1 MKRSRHAQIRE
12 CSLSERHQETCFGTI
27 WHYFLRCRR
36 NSALWVPDVPFYGT
50 WPALV
55 IGIDTEYSPES
66 VTTNNVLSYQFFA
79 SSPAGDWLGIHY
91 PSRKRRLK
99 LARYIGSVI
108 KIGLKEGFLQ
118 EWPSEVILCAH
129 FALAD
134 FPAFE
139 DLSNLVRKMDTV
151 RRTFISLQK
160 PIKITCYDEN
170 RHARKVQVQI
180 RDSMLLAPNGKA
192 SLKDLGDILGIEKLN
207 LDEGQIERMD
217 VLLASNKPLFETY
230 ALRDAEI
237 CVRYCDKMRELHHAL
252 LGMNT
257 IPFTLSSLGV
267 SLLLQTW
274 KKAGYSA
281 DEILGKESVTDEH
294 FNGKYAV
301 KSTKWVSIPGV
312 YMWESFVI
320 ETYHG
325 GRNEQYLFGAG
336 EVNDWVDWDLCGAY
350 TTAMALLGMPDWSGI
365 YHTRDLDAYQ
375 PSALGFARVDFRFPE
390 GTRFPCLPVRTEAG
404 LIYPLE
410 GQSHCCAPE
419 IYLAVKMGASVV
431 IRDGIILPQNSNVKP
446 FADFIKLATKMRK
459 EYPKGS
465 IFELAW
471 KELGNGTYGKTAQ
484 GLREKRCYS
493 SRKNTYDRLPP
504 SKITNPFF
512 AAWVT
517 SFVRA
522 VLSEIMASLPD
533 HVAVCNAT
541 TDGLLCTATE
551 MEMDECTSGPL
562 CTMFKSGRYII
573 TGKHECVEAKHSIR
587 QPLGMRT
594 RGQVTLQAIEG
605 AMPVL
610 AKAGV
615 KPPMRD
621 KGEQNE
627 WMIDLFLKRNS
638 QTRSTVRYLRSIADI
653 CRNGGD
659 LTPVE
664 ISRTI
669 RLDYDWKRAPSKVFT
684 APIRGVE
691 HLAFE
696 TTPWRNAAEAIAC
709 RSDWADFSKSSN
721 RILRCVEDLHEF
733 ESYRTLSQSS
743 LPIRLPR
750 KGGARKLAA
759 RQFLRAYVRN
769 LGGLDK
775 NEMTYQEVADVLTSF
790 GVKTKKSDV
799 ENAARSNAVCLAN
812 CIPRNPDVLEFFGKL
827 QRKFTGFDPDF
838 LLVPDDGVL
847 GDKITL
853 HAQACRKASR
863 SPNTLT
869 NLYQ

>member
-1 MKRSRHAQIRE
+1 MKPFSLAKIGE
-12 CSLSERHQETCFGTI
+12 CSLSERLQATYLGTI
-27 WHYFLRCRR
+27 WHYFRRCRR
-36 NSALWVPDVPFYGT
+36 NSALWVPNMPFYGSGRI
-50 WPALV
+50 LV

-66 VTTNNVLSYQFFA
+66 STTNRVLSYQFFA
-79 SSPAGDWLGIHY
+79 SSENGEWLGIHY

-99 LARYIGSVI
+99 LARYIASVI
-108 KIGLKEGFLQ
+108 KIGIKEGYLR

-139 DLSNLVRKMDTV
+139 DLSKLVSKMDTV
-151 RRTFISLQK
+151 RRTFVSLQK

-170 RHARKVQVQI
+170 RHAHKVVVNV
-180 RDSMLLAPNGKA
+180 RDSMLLAPNGKS
-192 SLKDLGDILGIEKLN
+192 SLKDLGDILGFEKLD
-207 LDEGQIERMD
+207 LGEEQIERMD
-217 VLLASNKPLFETY
+217 QLLATNKQLFEAY

-237 CVRYCDKMRELHHAL
+237 CVRYCFKMQELHHKL
-252 LGMNT
+252 LGENT

-267 SLLLQTW
+267 SLLLKTW
-274 KKAGYSA
+274 EKAGYSA
-281 DEILGKESVTDEH
+281 DAILGKEIVADEQY
-294 FNGKYAV
+294 NGKFVV
-301 KSTKWVSIPGV
+301 KKSKSVFMPEV
-312 YMWESFVI
+312 HMWLSFVT
-320 ETYHG
+320 ECYHG
-325 GRNEQYLFGAG
+325 GRNEQYIFGAG
-336 EVNDWVDWDLCGAY
+336 EVNDWIDWDLCGAY
-350 TTAMALLGMPDWSGI
+350 TTAMALLGMPNWSGI
-365 YHTRDLDAYQ
+365 SHTRDLDAYQ

-410 GQSHCCAPE
+410 GQSHCCSPE
-419 IYLAVKMGASVV
+419 IYQAVKMGAFVV
-431 IRDGIILPQNSNVKP
+431 IRDGIILPQDPNIKP
-446 FADFIKLATKMRK
+446 FADFIVLATKMRK
-459 EYPKGS
+459 DSAKGS
-465 IFELAW
+465 VFELAW

-522 VLSEIMASLPD
+522 VLSEVMAILPD
-533 HVAVCNAT
+533 HVSVCNAT
-541 TDGLLCTATE
+541 TDGLLCTASE
-551 MEMDECTSGPL
+551 MVMDECTSGPL
-562 CTMFKSGRYII
+562 CTMFKAGRYII

-594 RGQVTLQAIEG
+594 RGQMTLEATEG
-605 AMPVL
+605 ASPVL

-621 KGEQNE
+621 KAEQNE
-627 WMIDLFLKRNS
+627 WMIDLFLNRDS
-638 QTRSTVRYLRSIADI
+638 QTHSTVRYLRSIADI

-659 LTPVE
+659 LTNVE

-669 RLDYDWKRAPSKVFT
+669 RLDYDWKRAPSKVF
-684 APIRGVE
+684 ASPIRGVE

-696 TTPWRNAAEAIAC
+696 TTPWRTAAEAMAC

-721 RILRCVEDLHEF
+721 RVLRSVEDLHEF

-775 NEMTYQEVADVLTSF
+775 GEMTYQEVADVLTSY

-799 ENAARSNAVCLAN
+799 ENAARSNAVCLSN
-812 CIPRNPDVLEFFGKL
+812 CIPRNPDVLEFFEKL
-827 QRKFTGFDPDF
+827 QRKFTGFEPDF
-838 LLVPDDGVL
+838 LLVSDSGVL
-847 GDKITL
+847 GKNT
-853 HAQACRKASR
+853 ARASV
-863 SPNTLT
+863 
-869 NLYQ
+869 Q